1 MNQSLRN
8 TFSFSVLALN
18 LVAVSSG
25 CSGEPAAQGGTA
37 GTFPT
42 GGSTAGTFNQPPA
55 SGSGG
60 MTTTP
65 VPTAGT
71 FGMGT
76 AGTFGTA
83 GTETGG
89 SGGAGGTGGSSGSG
103 GGGTGGTAAG
113 GAPAS
118 DFPANCP
125 APTANHSADVATR
138 TCWAM
143 TASECIHVEGN
154 TGLHNRPLN
163 AVDAAG
169 ETTRFATGAKMLA
182 TGFTLTVD
190 MGSATMIDGVKVV
203 SVPAGA
209 AAGFMDYAPGLQ
221 VAVSTDGAA
230 FTPVA
235 CGAGMGTTEFGFAPV
250 NARYVKFTQHGVAD
264 AWWAVFDLNIY
275 RSGGDVCAGGGA
287 ATTMCTLEHM
297 AI

>member
-1 MNQSLRN
+1 VNKSFRN

-18 LVAVSSG
+18 LVSIGA
-25 CSGEPAAQGGTA
+25 CSGEPAAEGGTA
-37 GTFPT
+37 GTFST
-42 GGSTAGTFNQPPA
+42 GGSTAGTFGQMPT

-65 VPTAGT
+65 LPTGGT
-71 FGMGT
+71 FGM
-76 AGTFGTA
+76 AGTFGTS
-83 GTETGG
+83 GTAT
-89 SGGAGGTGGSSGSG
+89 GGTGGTG
-103 GGGTGGTAAG
+103 GADGAGGVAGTVAGGTGGTAAG

-125 APTANHSADVATR
+125 APTANHSANAATR
-138 TCWAM
+138 TCWAV
-143 TASECIHVEGN
+143 TASECIHVEN
-154 TGLHNRPLN
+154 NEGLHNRAGN

-221 VAVSTDGAA
+221 VAVSTDGAT

-235 CGAGMGTTEFGFAPV
+235 CGAGMGTTDFGFTPV
-250 NARYVKFTQHGVAD
+250 NARYVKLTQHGVAD

-275 RSGGDVCAGGGA
+275 RSGDDVCAGGGTV
-287 ATTMCTLEHM
+287 TTMCTVEHM